1 MLQCHAVGCTS
12 NNFPLR
18 LEELQ
23 IERDEVEVNAA
34 FLVGLLPKL
43 DWPALVATAEQL
55 GFAGLPDTIPEEAET
70 NEAFLEQLNSVLLE
84 VSGIGGWGRWRGEKG
99 DVDKTGHI
107 PFPYTMRLIS
117 LKIHPLLIDAHPG
130 GSNGM

>member
-1 MLQCHAVGCTS
+1 MRILTHNMLQCHAVGCTS

-84 VSGIGGWGRWRGEKG
+84 THIQEGRMVCNGCGHVYRIKDGI
-99 DVDKTGHI
+99 
-107 PFPYTMRLIS
+107 PNM
-117 LKIHPLLIDAHPG
+117 LLSEHEV
-130 GSNGM
+130 